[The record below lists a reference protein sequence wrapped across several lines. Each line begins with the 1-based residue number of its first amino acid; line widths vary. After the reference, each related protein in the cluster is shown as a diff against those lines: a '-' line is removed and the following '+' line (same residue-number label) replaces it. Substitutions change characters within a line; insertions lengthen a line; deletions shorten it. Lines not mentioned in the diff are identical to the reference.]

1 MTSSEQYG
9 STSSTGG
16 DVPASGG
23 YPAGGYVP
31 PAESTGSADNS
42 SSANQSASDQS
53 SAKETAKE
61 TAAVAKDQASSVAGG
76 AADAASHV
84 AGVAKEQV
92 GEVTAEAGRQV
103 KELVGHARTQLTDQ
117 VQSQQLNASIGLY
130 SLSDQLKA
138 MASNSEQSGVATD
151 LAQQAAGKV
160 RDLAGWLENREPAE
174 VLNEVRKFARQRP
187 GAFLAIAL
195 GAGVVAGRLARG
207 MATNPDEMGDDSK
220 SVQGAA
226 AGYDRTPGTYGIE
239 PQSAGYVAPQ
249 PYGLTPAAP
258 DYATPGYATPGY
270 ANPAS
275 GYPAP
280 GGGGGEYGGQHS
292 AAPGTPYGTP
302 APGYE
307 TGQDADWAA
316 RQSGQWGETR

>member
-31 PAESTGSADNS
+31 PVETSGSVGDYSSADQ
-42 SSANQSASDQS
+42 SSADQS

-61 TAAVAKDQASSVAGG
+61 TAAVAKDQASNVAGG

-160 RDLAGWLENREPAE
+160 RDLAGWLENREPAD
-174 VLNEVRKFARQRP
+174 VLNEVRKFARLRP

-207 MATNPDEMGDDSK
+207 MTTNPDEVGQDSK
-220 SVQGAA
+220 SVQGASS
-226 AGYDRTPGTYGIE
+226 YDRTPGTYGIE
-239 PQSAGYVAPQ
+239 PQSSGYVAPQ

-258 DYATPGYATPGY
+258 DYATPGYA
-270 ANPAS
+270 NPAT

-280 GGGGGEYGGQHS
+280 GGTEYGGQHS
-292 AAPGTPYGTP
+292 AVPGAPYGTP
-302 APGYE
+302 APGYQ